1 LEEIDEGIF
10 ERFIEW
16 AYKGKYTV
24 ANFELKASSPPSPV
38 SSSKEECE
46 TTEWMLESLAN
57 PLAKSEQPRIG
68 EISNRARKAR
78 KRRRDRS

>member
-1 LEEIDEGIF
+1 LEEVDEGTF

-16 AYKGKYTV
+16 AYKGEYTA

-46 TTEWMLESLAN
+46 TTEWMLEPPAD
-57 PLAKSEQPRIG
+57 PPAEPEQPGIG

-78 KRRRDRS
+78 KRR